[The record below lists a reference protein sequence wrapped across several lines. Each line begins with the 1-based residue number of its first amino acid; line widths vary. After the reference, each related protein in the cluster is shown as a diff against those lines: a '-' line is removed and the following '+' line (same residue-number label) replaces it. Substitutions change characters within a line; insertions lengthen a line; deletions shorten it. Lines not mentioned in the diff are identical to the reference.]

1 LKPDASVRNA
11 SRNESPWRGS
21 RVKARRKELHIT
33 QEDLAERTGISVNL
47 LSAYENDRIL
57 PRKENRQRIL
67 DALDGTGPAT
77 AGDAPAS
84 IVNLAGSPERP
95 ARGEVL
101 ADTNG
106 RCLLCGEVERVADSC
121 GATVLAS
128 WVVERGAHAAIASGR
143 DHRLLFIQANVTQAT
158 LGDMVHLRALV
169 DRLEEQLHAHAP

>member
-1 LKPDASVRNA
+1 LKSDESVRDA

-33 QEDLAERTGISVNL
+33 QEELAERTGISVNL

-67 DALDGTGPAT
+67 DALDGTGSAP
-77 AGDAPAS
+77 AGDVPAS
-84 IVNLAGSPERP
+84 IVNLAVPPERH

-106 RCLLCGEVERVADSC
+106 RCLLCGEVEQVAGSC
-121 GATVLAS
+121 GATVLMS
-128 WVVERGAHAAIASGR
+128 WVVERGTHAAIASGR
-143 DHRLLFIQANVTQAT
+143 DDRLLFIRASVTQAT
-158 LGDMVHLRALV
+158 IDDVVHLRALV